1 MRIGSQIRDF
11 MNRYLNDRIELIKSV
26 SHKRDS
32 ENVQMPAENIEKLH
46 EHLVRRYI
54 ELKGKSQTD
63 VVVREI
69 SKVLGKYHFK
79 MLLMHHTSC
88 ALQLYSSCC
97 GRDADL
103 ARLLTL
109 FRKRPLSKITSM

>member
-32 ENVQMPAENIEKLH
+32 ENVQMPAENIEKIH

-54 ELKGKSQTD
+54 ELKWKSKTD
-63 VVVREI
+63 VVLREI
-69 SKVLGKYHFK
+69 LKVLGKYHFK
-79 MLLMHHTSC
+79 MLRMHHTSC

-109 FRKRPLSKITSM
+109 SRKRPL